1 MDIGATR
8 HRSIVT
14 LSTCQNPMKAPFAL
28 LALLLSALSMP
39 IVATASPSLP
49 VNTTK
54 PAEAHNYQGTTKY
67 QQGDP
72 RGAIQEFDRAISID
86 PKYAEAYINRALVK
100 MGLGDKRGAISD
112 YSRAIDLD
120 PQDALNYYNRGVAKF
135 DAGDKQGALSDFD
148 RAIALNPQDAETY
161 CNRGAVKLSL
171 GNKKGGIADLS
182 TGAKLFRQQ
191 GQMSDYQKTIDLIRQ
206 AKK

>member
-1 MDIGATR
+1 MDIGATCR
-8 HRSIVT
+8 RPSHYRLVT
-14 LSTCQNPMKAPFAL
+14 NPMKAPLVL

-39 IVATASPSLP
+39 TAVAASPSLP

-54 PAEAHNYQGTTKY
+54 PAESHNYQGTTKF

-72 RGAIQEFDRAISID
+72 RGAILEFDRAISID
-86 PKYAEAYINRALVK
+86 PKYAEAYINRAVAKL
-100 MGLGDKRGAISD
+100 GLGDKQGAISD
-112 YSRAIDLD
+112 YSRAIEID

-135 DAGDKQGALSDFD
+135 DAGDKQGALSDFN
-148 RAIALNPQDAETY
+148 RAIAIKPDDAESY

-171 GNKKGGIADLS
+171 GNKKGGIADLNA
-182 TGAKLFRQQ
+182 GAKLFRQQ
-191 GQMSDYQKTIDLIRQ
+191 GQMSDYQKTIELIRQ